1 MEQLGCFCHY
11 IGRSSSFY
19 WNAYLGV
26 VAPYGDDMVVWILA
40 LLLVSCTQ
48 APNGAFNVNK
58 PLVHDIDPTDYP
70 LRGHNGEL
78 HKFGENLHKMIFPRH
93 NQRLTQYCAIHRQWE
108 NIKVVY
114 SRDET
119 NQYGYKYFVTKSRRR
134 NR

>member
-1 MEQLGCFCHY
+1 MVAWLLILLSLMGCT
-11 IGRSSSFY
+11 S
-19 WNAYLGV
+19 
-26 VAPYGDDMVVWILA
+26 
-40 LLLVSCTQ
+40 

-58 PLVHDIDPTDYP
+58 PLVHNIDPGDYP
-70 LRGHNGEL
+70 LRGHDGEL

-119 NQYGYKYFVTKSRRR
+119 NQWGYKYFVTKNRRK